1 MLKRRNN
8 INCGAC
14 VTTAGPRNAQVMHLN
29 GLIKGT
35 GVS

>member
-8 INCGAC
+8 NSRGAC
-14 VTTAGPRNAQVMHLN
+14 VTTAGPRNAQVMHLD

-35 GVS
+35 VVS